1 MELRPESDSSRRK
14 LMETHFYDYIVLG
27 SGVAGLRAA
36 IELAGHGRVAV
47 VTKCFLGESSS
58 EYAQGGV
65 AVALSD
71 DDDISLHI
79 EDTLRAG
86 DGLCDLKA
94 VSTLVEEGPKYIKQ
108 LISWGANFDMHGSLL
123 EFTREAAHSVKRI
136 IHAKGDATGHEIVRT
151 LKDYSNTFDNI
162 EKLEYTYALDFI
174 KDSPSSVAGVIALNE
189 KTGEVSL
196 YYAKAVIVATG
207 GAGRLYTRTTNPA
220 VVTGDGLAMAFR
232 ADAAMRDME
241 FFQFHPTGLTVEG
254 APAFLLS
261 EAMRGEGGVLRNI
274 HMERFCTK
282 YHPDGELAPRDVVS
296 RSIFFEMNET
306 DASHVFLD
314 LTHLEENFV
323 KNRFPK
329 IYSTCLEYGL
339 NICKD
344 PIPVSPAAHYFM
356 GGIFTDDWGRSTL
369 KGLYACGEAA
379 CNGVHGANRLA
390 SNSLLEG
397 VVYGGRSAI
406 AAVRDTGNREIRQ
419 QDIKINEQMQIKDP
433 QKELEEIQKSMWL
446 NVSVA
451 RNETD
456 LERTIDYL
464 SEFLKQFEGKSPADR
479 NTAELDNLA
488 TVGLLIAKAAK
499 ERKGSRGGHYRE
511 DFPDR
516 MKDNWHIYFENAEF
530 NPIKRQK

>member
-1 MELRPESDSSRRK
+1 
-14 LMETHFYDYIVLG
+14 METHFYDYIVLG

-94 VSTLVEEGPKYIKQ
+94 VSTLIEEGPKYIKQ
-108 LISWGANFDMHGSLL
+108 LISWGAKFDMHGSLL

-151 LKDYSNTFDNI
+151 LKEYSSKFDNI
-162 EKLEYTYALDFI
+162 IKLEHTYALDFI
-174 KDSPSSVAGVIALNE
+174 KDSPDSVAGVIALNE
-189 KTGEVSL
+189 KSGEISL
-196 YYAKAVIVATG
+196 YYAKAVIVSTG
-207 GAGRLYTRTTNPA
+207 GAGRLYTRTTNPE
-220 VVTGDGLAMAFR
+220 VVTGDGMAMAFR
-232 ADAAMRDME
+232 AKATMRDME
-241 FFQFHPTGLTVEG
+241 FFQFHPTGLSIEG

-261 EAMRGEGGVLRNI
+261 EAMRGEGGFLLNKD
-274 HMERFCTK
+274 MERFCTK

-296 RSIFFEMNET
+296 RSIFFEMKET
-306 DASHVFLD
+306 DTDHVYLD
-314 LTHLEENFV
+314 LSHLDSNFV

-339 NICKD
+339 DISKD

-356 GGIFTDDWGRSTL
+356 GGIFTDDWGRSSL

-397 VVYGGRSAI
+397 VVYGGRSAK
-406 AAVRDTGNREIRQ
+406 AAFKDHDNREIRE
-419 QDIKINEQMQIKDP
+419 QDITIGDMISIEDHVT
-433 QKELEEIQKSMWL
+433 ELEKIQQHMWKG
-446 NVSVA
+446 VSVS
-451 RNETD
+451 RNEKD
-456 LERTIDYL
+456 LDEAIKYL
-464 SEFLKQFEGKSPADR
+464 TAFLKQFEDKTPANR
-479 NTAELDNLA
+479 KTAELENLA
-488 TVGLLIAKAAK
+488 TTGLLMAKAAK

-511 DFPDR
+511 DYPDR
-516 MKDNWHIYFENAEF
+516 IVDNWHIYFENAQF
-530 NPIKRQK
+530 SPIKK

>member
-1 MELRPESDSSRRK
+1 MN
-14 LMETHFYDYIVLG
+14 TNFYDYIVLG

-108 LISWGANFDMHGSLL
+108 LISWGAKFDMHGSLL

-151 LKDYSNTFDNI
+151 LKEYSGNIDNI
-162 EKLEYTYALDFI
+162 ERLEYTYALDFI
-174 KDSPSSVAGVIALNE
+174 KDAPDSVAGVIALNE
-189 KTGEVSL
+189 KTGEISL
-196 YYAKAVIVATG
+196 FYAKAVIVATG

-220 VVTGDGLAMAFR
+220 VVTGDGMAMAFR
-232 ADAAMRDME
+232 AQASMRDME
-241 FFQFHPTGLTVEG
+241 FFQFHPTGLHLEG

-261 EAMRGEGGVLRNI
+261 EAMRGEGGVLKNKY
-274 HMERFCTK
+274 MERFCTK

-296 RSIFFEMNET
+296 RSIFFEMKET
-306 DASHVFLD
+306 DENHVYID
-314 LTHLEENFV
+314 LSHLEANFV

-339 NICKD
+339 DISKD

-356 GGIFTDDWGRSTL
+356 GGIYTDDWGRSTL

-397 VVYGGRSAI
+397 VVYGGRSAK
-406 AAVRDTGNREIRQ
+406 AAVRDNGNREIRE
-419 QDIKINEQMQIKDP
+419 QDIKIGEMIEISNPDKD
-433 QKELEEIQKSMWL
+433 LEAIQTCMWE

-451 RNETD
+451 RNEEGLD
-456 LERTIDYL
+456 KAI
-464 SEFLKQFEGKSPADR
+464 EFLSGFLTRFEGKIPANR
-479 NTAELDNLA
+479 ATAELNNMA
-488 TVGLLIAKAAK
+488 TVGLLMAKAAK
-499 ERKGSRGGHYRE
+499 ERKGSRGGHYRD

-516 MKDNWHIYFENAEF
+516 ISDNWHIYFNNAEF
-530 NPIKRQK
+530 SPVKR

>member
-1 MELRPESDSSRRK
+1 
-14 LMETHFYDYIVLG
+14 METHFYDYIVLG

-108 LISWGANFDMHGSLL
+108 LISWGAKFDMHGSLL

-151 LKDYSNTFDNI
+151 LKDYSNTFENI
-162 EKLEYTYALDFI
+162 EKLEYTYALNFI
-174 KDSPSSVAGVIALNE
+174 KDSENSVAGVIALNE
-189 KTGEVSL
+189 NTGEISL

-207 GAGRLYTRTTNPA
+207 GAGRLYIRTTNPA
-220 VVTGDGLAMAFR
+220 VVTGDGIAMAFR
-232 ADAAMRDME
+232 AKADMSDME

-296 RSIFFEMNET
+296 RAIFFEMMET
-306 DASHVFLD
+306 KSTNVFLD
-314 LTHLEENFV
+314 LTHLDKNFI

-329 IYSTCLEYGL
+329 IYSTCLEYDL
-339 NICKD
+339 DITKN

-356 GGIFTDDWGRSTL
+356 GGITTDDWGRSSL

-379 CNGVHGANRLA
+379 CNGIHGANRLA

-397 VVYGGRSAI
+397 VVYGGRSAK
-406 AAVRDTGNREIRQ
+406 AAIRDNGKREIRE
-419 QDIKINEQMQIKDP
+419 QDIRVNELYIIENTDNA
-433 QKELEEIQKSMWL
+433 LYEIQNNMWRC
-446 NVSVA
+446 VSVS

-456 LERTIDYL
+456 LEFAISYL
-464 SEFLKQFEGKSPADR
+464 KEFLNQFEGKTPGDR
-479 NTAELDNLA
+479 NTAELQNLA
-488 TVGLLIAKAAK
+488 TVGLLMAEAAK
-499 ERKGSRGGHYRE
+499 ERKGSRGAHYRE

-516 MKDNWHIYFENAEF
+516 IAENWHIHFNNAQF
-530 NPIKRQK
+530 SPIKRHK

>member
-1 MELRPESDSSRRK
+1 
-14 LMETHFYDYIVLG
+14 METEFYDYIVLG

-36 IELAGHGRVAV
+36 IELAEHGRVAV
-47 VTKCFLGESSS
+47 ITKCFLGESSS

-94 VSTLVEEGPKYIKQ
+94 VSTLVEEGPKYIRQ
-108 LISWGANFDMHGSLL
+108 LISWGAKFDMHGSLL

-151 LKDYSNTFDNI
+151 LKEYSGTIENI
-162 EKLEYTYALDFI
+162 IRLEYTYALDFI
-174 KDSPSSVAGVIALNE
+174 KDSPESVAGVIALNE
-189 KTGEVSL
+189 KTGEISH

-220 VVTGDGLAMAFR
+220 VVTGDGIAMAFR
-232 ADAAMRDME
+232 AKATMRDME
-241 FFQFHPTGLTVEG
+241 FYQFHPTGLNIEG

-274 HMERFCTK
+274 NMERFCTK

-296 RSIFFEMNET
+296 RSIFFEMKET
-306 DASHVFLD
+306 GAKNVFLD
-314 LTHLEENFV
+314 LSHLDGNFV
-323 KNRFPK
+323 KHRFPK
-329 IYSTCLEYGL
+329 IYSTCLEY
-339 NICKD
+339 NIDITKD

-356 GGIFTDDWGRSTL
+356 GGIFTDEWGRSSL
-369 KGLYACGEAA
+369 SGLYACGEAA
-379 CNGVHGANRLA
+379 CTGVHGANRLA

-397 VVYGGRSAI
+397 VVYGGRSAM
-406 AAVRDTGNREIRQ
+406 AAVKDTAGREIRE
-419 QDIKINEQMQIKDP
+419 QDITLPEPIIVSEP
-433 QKELEEIQKSMWL
+433 QQELGAIQSCMWK
-446 NVSVA
+446 NVSVS
-451 RNETD
+451 RNEKD
-456 LERTIDYL
+456 LDEAIDFLSDYL
-464 SEFLKQFEGKSPADR
+464 KKFDGKAPMDR
-479 NTAELDNLA
+479 NTAELDNMA
-488 TVGLLIAKAAK
+488 TVGLLIAGAAK
-499 ERKGSRGGHYRE
+499 ERRGSRGGHYRD

-516 MKDNWHIYFENAEF
+516 IKENWHIYFENAEF
-530 NPIKRQK
+530 SPIKRQK

>member
-1 MELRPESDSSRRK
+1 
-14 LMETHFYDYIVLG
+14 METHFYDYIVLG

-108 LISWGANFDMHGSLL
+108 LISWGAKFDMHGSLL

-151 LKDYSNTFDNI
+151 LKEYSAGFENI
-162 EKLEYTYALDFI
+162 VRLEYTYALDFI
-174 KDSPSSVAGVIALNE
+174 KDAPNSVAGVTALNE
-189 KTGEVSL
+189 KTGEISA

-207 GAGRLYTRTTNPA
+207 GAGRLFTRTTNPA
-220 VVTGDGLAMAFR
+220 VVTGDGIAMAFR
-232 ADAAMRDME
+232 AKATMRDME
-241 FFQFHPTGLTVEG
+241 FFQFHPTGLSIEG

-261 EAMRGEGGVLRNI
+261 EAMRGEGGVLKNRY
-274 HMERFCTK
+274 MERFCTK

-296 RSIFFEMNET
+296 RSIFFEMKET
-306 DASHVFLD
+306 DAKNVFLD
-314 LTHLEENFV
+314 LSHLDSNFV

-329 IYSTCLEYGL
+329 IYSTCLEYG
-339 NICKD
+339 IDITKD

-356 GGIFTDDWGRSTL
+356 GGIFTDDWGRSSL

-397 VVYGGRSAI
+397 VVYGGRSAL
-406 AAVRDTGNREIRQ
+406 AAVQDTANREIRE
-419 QDIKINEQMQIKDP
+419 QDINIDKLIAIKDS
-433 QKELEEIQKSMWL
+433 QTELESIQSCMWK
-446 NVSVA
+446 NVSVS
-451 RNETD
+451 RNEND
-456 LERTIDYL
+456 LGEAIAFL
-464 SEFLKQFEGKSPADR
+464 SEFLKKFNGGTPEDR
-479 NTAELDNLA
+479 NSAELKNLA
-488 TVGLLIAKAAK
+488 TVGLLMANAAK
-499 ERKGSRGGHYRE
+499 MRKGSRGGHYRE
-511 DFPDR
+511 DYPDR
-516 MKDNWHIYFENAEF
+516 IKENWHIYFENAEF
-530 NPIKRQK
+530 SPIKRQK

>member
-1 MELRPESDSSRRK
+1 
-14 LMETHFYDYIVLG
+14 METHFYDYIVLG

-108 LISWGANFDMHGSLL
+108 LISWGAKFDMHGSLL
-123 EFTREAAHSVKRI
+123 EFSREAAHSVKRI

-151 LKDYSNTFDNI
+151 LKEHSSKFENI

-174 KDSPSSVAGVIALNE
+174 KDSEESVCGVLALNE
-189 KTGEVSL
+189 KSGELSH
-196 YYAKAVIVATG
+196 YYAKAIIVATG
-207 GAGRLYTRTTNPA
+207 GAGRLYKRTTNPA
-220 VVTGDGLAMAFR
+220 VVTGDGMAMAFR
-232 ADAAMRDME
+232 AKAKMRDME

-261 EAMRGEGGVLRNI
+261 EAMRGEGGILRNTN
-274 HMERFCTK
+274 MEKFADK
-282 YHPDGELAPRDVVS
+282 YHPDAELAPRDVVS
-296 RSIFFEMNET
+296 RAIFFEMKKT
-306 DASHVFLD
+306 DSKFVYLD
-314 LTHLEENFV
+314 LTHLDSNFV

-329 IYSTCLEYGL
+329 IYSTCLDYG
-339 NICKD
+339 IDISKD

-356 GGIFTDDWGRSTL
+356 GGIYTDEWGRSSL

-397 VVYGGRSAI
+397 VVYGGRSAK
-406 AAVRDTGNREIRQ
+406 AAVEDNADRVVKAQEVPIPERVEI
-419 QDIKINEQMQIKDP
+419 DNPDSK
-433 QKELEEIQKSMWL
+433 LEEIQSCMWN
-446 NVSVA
+446 NVSVS
-451 RNETD
+451 RNEND
-456 LERTIDYL
+456 LRKAKD
-464 SEFLKQFEGKSPADR
+464 FLNNFLNTFEAKLPANR
-479 NTAELDNLA
+479 KTAELQNLA
-488 TVGLLIAKAAK
+488 TTGLLIAHAADG
-499 ERKGSRGGHYRE
+499 RKGSRGGHYR
-511 DFPDR
+511 DDYSDR
-516 MKDNWHIYFENAEF
+516 IEDNWHIYFENAEF
-530 NPIKRQK
+530 SPVKR

>member
-1 MELRPESDSSRRK
+1 
-14 LMETHFYDYIVLG
+14 METNFYDYIVLG

-47 VTKCFLGESSS
+47 VTKHFLGESSS

-79 EDTLRAG
+79 EDTIRAG

-136 IHAKGDATGHEIVRT
+136 INAKGDATGHEIVRT
-151 LKDYSNTFDNI
+151 LKEYSGTFKNI

-174 KDSPSSVAGVIALNE
+174 KDSPKSVAGVIALNE
-189 KTGEVSL
+189 KTSEISL

-207 GAGRLYTRTTNPA
+207 GAGRLYTRTTNPD

-241 FFQFHPTGLTVEG
+241 FFQFHPTGLTIEG

-296 RSIFFEMNET
+296 RSIFFEMQTT
-306 DASHVFLD
+306 DSKHVFLD
-314 LTHLEENFV
+314 LTHLDKNFV

-329 IYSTCLEYGL
+329 IYSTCLKYGL

-356 GGIFTDDWGRSTL
+356 GGIFTDDWGRSSL

-379 CNGVHGANRLA
+379 CNGIHGANRLA

-406 AAVRDTGNREIRQ
+406 AAVNDNNEREVRQ
-419 QDIKINEQMQIKDP
+419 QDISIGEPISISDSQEK
-433 QKELEEIQKSMWL
+433 LEVIQKCMWL
-446 NVSVA
+446 SASVS
-451 RNETD
+451 RNE
-456 LERTIDYL
+456 ERLDNAI
-464 SEFLKQFEGKSPADR
+464 EFLTQFLEQFEGKTPTDR
-479 NTAELDNLA
+479 NTAELENLA
-488 TVGLLIAKAAK
+488 TVGLLIATAAK
-499 ERKGSRGGHYRE
+499 DRKGSRGAHYRE
-511 DFPDR
+511 DYPDR
-516 MKDNWHIYFENAEF
+516 MKDNWHIYFENAQF
-530 NPIKRQK
+530 SSIKRQK

>member
-1 MELRPESDSSRRK
+1 
-14 LMETHFYDYIVLG
+14 METHFYDYIVLG

-79 EDTLRAG
+79 DDTLRAG

-108 LISWGANFDMHGSLL
+108 LISWGAKFDMHGSLL
-123 EFTREAAHSVKRI
+123 EFSREAAHSVKRI

-151 LKDYSNTFDNI
+151 LKEYSGKFDNI

-174 KDSPSSVAGVIALNE
+174 KDGEDSVCGVLALNE
-189 KTGEVSL
+189 KSGEMSH
-196 YYAKAVIVATG
+196 YYAKAVVVATG
-207 GAGRLYTRTTNPA
+207 GAGRLYRRTTNPA
-220 VVTGDGLAMAFR
+220 VVTGDGMCMAFR
-232 ADAAMRDME
+232 AKAAMRDME

-261 EAMRGEGGVLRNI
+261 EAMRGEGGVLRNVA
-274 HMERFCTK
+274 MERFCSR

-296 RSIFFEMNET
+296 RAIFFEMKK
-306 DASHVFLD
+306 AGSKYVYLD
-314 LTHLEENFV
+314 LTHLDSNFV
-323 KNRFPK
+323 RNRFPK
-329 IYSTCLEYGL
+329 IYSTCLEYD
-339 NICKD
+339 IDISKD
-344 PIPVSPAAHYFM
+344 PIPVSPAAHYYM
-356 GGIFTDDWGRSTL
+356 GGIYTDDWGRSTL

-397 VVYGGRSAI
+397 VVYGGRSAK
-406 AAVRDTGNREIRQ
+406 AAVKDNKDREVVAQEVSIPER
-419 QDIKINEQMQIKDP
+419 IEVENPESK
-433 QKELEEIQKSMWL
+433 LEEIQGCMWDC
-446 NVSVA
+446 VSVS
-451 RNETD
+451 RNEED
-456 LERTIDYL
+456 LKKAKDYL
-464 SEFLKQFEGKSPADR
+464 ENFLKTFEGKIAGNR
-479 NTAELDNLA
+479 KTAELQNLA
-488 TVGLLIAKAAK
+488 TTGLLVASAAD
-499 ERKGSRGGHYRE
+499 ERKGSRGGHYR
-511 DFPDR
+511 DDYPDR
-516 MKDNWHIYFENAEF
+516 IKDNWHIYFENGEF
-530 NPIKRQK
+530 STVKR

>member
-1 MELRPESDSSRRK
+1 MEN
-14 LMETHFYDYIVLG
+14 HFYDYIVLG

-36 IELAGHGRVAV
+36 IELADHGRVAV

-94 VSTLVEEGPKYIKQ
+94 VSILVEEGPKYIKQ
-108 LISWGANFDMHGSLL
+108 LISWGAKFDMHGSLL

-151 LKDYSNTFDNI
+151 LKEYSAKIDNI
-162 EKLEYTYALDFI
+162 EKLEFTYALDFI
-174 KDSPSSVAGVIALNE
+174 KDSPKSVAGVIALNE
-189 KTGEVSL
+189 KTGEISL

-207 GAGRLYTRTTNPA
+207 GAGRLYTRTTNPD
-220 VVTGDGLAMAFR
+220 VVTGDGMAMAFR

-241 FFQFHPTGLTVEG
+241 FFQFHPTGLSIEG

-261 EAMRGEGGVLRNI
+261 EAMRGEGGVLKNKF
-274 HMERFCTK
+274 MQRFCSK

-296 RSIFFEMNET
+296 RSIFFEMKDT
-306 DASHVFLD
+306 DENHVYLD
-314 LTHLEENFV
+314 LTHLDKNFV

-329 IYSTCLEYGL
+329 IHSTCLEYGL
-339 NICKD
+339 DISRD

-356 GGIFTDDWGRSTL
+356 GGIYTDDWGRSTL

-397 VVYGGRSAI
+397 VVYGGRSAL
-406 AAVRDTGNREIRQ
+406 AAVKDNDSREIRQ
-419 QDIKINEQMQIKDP
+419 QDIEITDTITIEDHKA
-433 QKELEEIQKSMWL
+433 ELDRIQECMWK
-446 NVSVA
+446 NVSVS
-451 RNETD
+451 RNEND
-456 LERTIDYL
+456 LNEAIAFMN
-464 SEFLKQFEGKSPADR
+464 EFLIQFSGKTPADR
-479 NTAELDNLA
+479 NTAELQNLA
-488 TVGLLIAKAAK
+488 TVGLLMAHSAK

-511 DFPDR
+511 DYPDR

-530 NPIKRQK
+530 SPFKR

>member
-1 MELRPESDSSRRK
+1 
-14 LMETHFYDYIVLG
+14 METNFYDYIVLG

-36 IELAGHGRVAV
+36 IELSGHGRVAV
-47 VTKCFLGESSS
+47 VTKCFFGESSS

-79 EDTLRAG
+79 DDTLRAG

-108 LISWGANFDMHGSLL
+108 LISWGAKFDMHGSLL

-151 LKDYSNTFDNI
+151 LKEHSGKLENI
-162 EKLEYTYALDFI
+162 ESLEYTYALDFI
-174 KDSPSSVAGVIALNE
+174 KDAPDSVAGVIALNE
-189 KTGEVSL
+189 KSGEISAF
-196 YYAKAVIVATG
+196 YAKAVIVATG

-220 VVTGDGLAMAFR
+220 VVTGDGMSMAFR
-232 ADAAMRDME
+232 AKAAMRDME
-241 FFQFHPTGLTVEG
+241 FFQFHPTGLTIPG

-261 EAMRGEGGVLRNI
+261 EAMRGEGGTLKNI
-274 HMERFCTK
+274 NMKRFCSK

-306 DASHVFLD
+306 NAKYVYLD
-314 LTHLEENFV
+314 LTHLDSNFV

-329 IYSTCLEYGL
+329 IYSTCLEYDL
-339 NICKD
+339 DISKD

-356 GGIFTDDWGRSTL
+356 GGIYTDDWGRSTL

-397 VVYGGRSAI
+397 VVYGGRSAK
-406 AAVRDTGNREIRQ
+406 AAVKDNKNREIIEQ
-419 QDIKINEQMQIKDP
+419 EITIGEKVEINNHDEELVKIQDC
-433 QKELEEIQKSMWL
+433 MWQ
-446 NVSVA
+446 NVSVS
-451 RNETD
+451 RNEAD
-456 LERTIDYL
+456 LDKAISYL
-464 SEFLKQFEGKSPADR
+464 EDFVSQFDGKIASNR
-479 NTAELDNLA
+479 KTAELQNLA
-488 TVGLLIAKAAK
+488 TVGLLIAKSAK

-511 DFPDR
+511 DYPDR
-516 MKDNWHIYFENAEF
+516 IKENWHIYFENAEF
-530 NPIKRQK
+530 STVKREQ

>member
-1 MELRPESDSSRRK
+1 MD
-14 LMETHFYDYIVLG
+14 THFYDYIVLG

-94 VSTLVEEGPKYIKQ
+94 VSTLVEEGPKYIRQ
-108 LISWGANFDMHGSLL
+108 LISWGAKFDMHGSLL

-151 LKDYSNTFDNI
+151 LKEYSAAINNI

-174 KDSPSSVAGVIALNE
+174 KDGEKSVGGVVALNE

-220 VVTGDGLAMAFR
+220 VVTGDGMAMAFR
-232 ADAAMRDME
+232 AKATMRDME
-241 FFQFHPTGLTVEG
+241 FFQFHPTGLTIEG

-261 EAMRGEGGVLRNI
+261 EAMRGEGGVLKNR

-296 RSIFFEMNET
+296 RSIFFEMKET
-306 DASHVFLD
+306 DAKNVFLD
-314 LTHLEENFV
+314 LSHLDSNFV

-329 IYSTCLEYGL
+329 IFSTCLEYG
-339 NICKD
+339 IDITRD

-356 GGIFTDDWGRSTL
+356 GGIFTDDWGRSSL

-406 AAVRDTGNREIRQ
+406 AAVQDNDSREIR
-419 QDIKINEQMQIKDP
+419 EQEISIKDTISISDT
-433 QKELEEIQKSMWL
+433 QTELENIQSCMWK
-446 NVSVA
+446 NVSVS
-451 RNETD
+451 RNEKD
-456 LERTIDYL
+456 LDEAIAYL
-464 SEFLKQFEGKSPADR
+464 EEFLRQFDGKVPADR
-479 NTAELDNLA
+479 NTAELQNLT
-488 TVGLLIAKAAK
+488 TVGMLMAKAAK
-499 ERKGSRGGHYRE
+499 MRKGSRGGHYRE
-511 DFPDR
+511 DYPDR
-516 MKDNWHIYFENAEF
+516 IKDNWHIYFENAEF
-530 NPIKRQK
+530 SPVKKQK

>member
-1 MELRPESDSSRRK
+1 
-14 LMETHFYDYIVLG
+14 METHFYDYIVLG

-86 DGLCDLKA
+86 DGLCDLQA
-94 VSTLVEEGPKYIKQ
+94 VSTLVAEGPSYIKQ
-108 LISWGANFDMHGSLL
+108 LISWGAKFDMHGSLL

-151 LKDYSNTFDNI
+151 LKEYSGTFENI

-174 KDSPSSVAGVIALNE
+174 KDSPNSVACVIALNE
-189 KTGEVSL
+189 KTGEISH
-196 YYAKAVIVATG
+196 YYAKAVIVSTG

-220 VVTGDGLAMAFR
+220 VVTGDGMAMAFR
-232 ADAAMRDME
+232 AKAAMKDME
-241 FFQFHPTGLTVEG
+241 FFQFHPTGLHIEG

-261 EAMRGEGGVLRNI
+261 EAMRGEGGFLKNI
-274 HMERFCTK
+274 NMERFCTK

-296 RSIFFEMNET
+296 RSIFFEMKDT
-306 DASHVFLD
+306 DSDHVYLD
-314 LTHLEENFV
+314 LSHLDRNFV

-329 IYSTCLEYGL
+329 IYSTCLEYGIDISK
-339 NICKD
+339 N

-356 GGIFTDDWGRSTL
+356 GGIYTDDWGRSNL

-397 VVYGGRSAI
+397 VVYGGRSAK
-406 AAVRDTGNREIRQ
+406 AAVKDNGNREIRE
-419 QDIKINEQMQIKDP
+419 QDINITETITIDEP
-433 QKELEEIQKSMWL
+433 QTELEKIQISMWK
-446 NVSVA
+446 NVSVS
-451 RNETD
+451 RDESD
-456 LERTIDYL
+456 LDDAIEYL
-464 SEFLKQFEGKSPADR
+464 TQFLSQFEGKTPADR
-479 NTAELDNLA
+479 KTAELGNLA
-488 TVGLLIAKAAK
+488 TVGLLMAEAAK
-499 ERKGSRGGHYRE
+499 ERKGSRGGHYRK
-511 DFPDR
+511 DYPDR
-516 MKDNWHIYFENAEF
+516 IKDNWHIYFENAEF
-530 NPIKRQK
+530 SPIKR